1 MTLPDTT
8 YQLDDAVWSRVLTQ
22 EMASQLEGQSL
33 VFLAGDTAGQTHQ
46 IPLLVTAFE
55 AQSRAAPGMAA
66 YRLNFQG
73 PTAPV
78 LPSQTYRAR
87 HADWGDFAIM
97 VSATG
102 ADAQGVYYEAQFS
115 HAL

>member
-1 MTLPDTT
+1 MPEAT
-8 YQLDDAVWSRVLTQ
+8 YQLDDAVWSRVLKQ
-22 EMASQLEGQSL
+22 ELASQLQGQSL
-33 VFLAGDTAGQTHQ
+33 VFLCGDAAGQTHQ
-46 IPLLVTAFE
+46 ISLLVTAFE
-55 AQSRAAPGMAA
+55 LQSRAVPGMAA
-66 YRLNFQG
+66 FRLNFQG
-73 PTAPV
+73 PPAPS

-97 VSATG
+97 LSATG

>member
-1 MTLPDTT
+1 MTLPEAT
-8 YQLDDAVWSRVLTQ
+8 YQLDDAVWSRVLKQ
-22 EMASQLEGQSL
+22 ELASQLQGQSL
-33 VFLAGDTAGQTHQ
+33 VFLCGDAAGQTHQ
-46 IPLLVTAFE
+46 ISLLVTAFE
-55 AQSRAAPGMAA
+55 LQSRAVPGMAA
-66 YRLNFQG
+66 FRLNFQG
-73 PTAPV
+73 PPAPS

>member
-1 MTLPDTT
+1 MTLPEAT
-8 YQLDDAVWSRVLTQ
+8 YQLDDAVWSRVLKQ
-22 EMASQLEGQSL
+22 ELASQLQGQSL
-33 VFLAGDTAGQTHQ
+33 VFLCGDAAGQTHQ
-46 IPLLVTAFE
+46 ISLLVTAFE
-55 AQSRAAPGMAA
+55 LQSRAVPGMAA
-66 YRLNFQG
+66 FRLNFQG
-73 PTAPV
+73 PPAPS

-97 VSATG
+97 LSATG

>member
-1 MTLPDTT
+1 MTLPEATH
-8 YQLDDAVWSRVLTQ
+8 QLDDAVWSRVLTQ
-22 EMASQLEGQSL
+22 EMASQLPGQSL

-55 AQSRAAPGMAA
+55 QPSRTVPGMAMF
-66 YRLNFQG
+66 RLNFQG
-73 PTAPV
+73 PPAPM

>member
-1 MTLPDTT
+1 MTLPEAT

-33 VFLAGDTAGQTHQ
+33 VFMCADTAGQTHQ
-46 IPLLVTAFE
+46 IPLLVTAYE
-55 AQSRAAPGMAA
+55 QQSRTAPGMAA
-66 YRLNFQG
+66 FRLNFQG
-73 PTAPV
+73 PSAPM

-102 ADAQGVYYEAQFS
+102 ADAQGVYYESQFS